1 MRAVGRIFGVVA
13 LLLVSCLLLGFTLAD
28 EAEEKEEFVEGL
40 KQDIIKVDQSI
51 QVTKDL
57 MNRSTGA
64 PFLPDIV
71 FRLAELYVEKSRMS
85 YYLEVETK
93 GVEQAVGCPECKL
106 LKNEAINI
114 YRDIMARFPE
124 FRDNDK
130 VLFALGHEYLELGM
144 LEDMLR
150 CYKKLIDDYPKSA
163 LLLDSLLK
171 IAELYFNQDNLIEA
185 EKYYLKI
192 LDYRESPTHD
202 MARYKLAWIA
212 INHAKEDKSHWK
224 KGLKLFEQVATSA
237 NLPGEGD
244 NADGS
249 KLNNLRI
256 EAIEGIVFCYTE
268 VFPAQKALEY
278 FMNLSPSKNV
288 YLHALSKLAN
298 RYFIKEQFDNAAM
311 LYRRIIELSNDT
323 EKNLD
328 YAQRIYDASA
338 YSKNKDKVDEDV
350 RALVKAAARYV
361 YSWRIPDQEKAQLEK
376 EFEIFARDI
385 VTKLHLLAQKR
396 QEKNAY
402 RTAARAY
409 KNYLSFFEFPDKA
422 VEMKFN
428 YAESLYNCNQ
438 YVEAGRIYEDIA
450 KESENKS
457 RKDAM
462 YSAIQSYQRALG
474 DPKFLT
480 RFGAVEAR
488 EAIKQLGG
496 YYVQA
501 YPDDPKTPT
510 IKFNVGRMY
519 FEQGDYK
526 QAMESFLDYIQRF
539 PSHSEVRVAGH
550 LALDCYKLMEDYQGL
565 SKQGKALLANAAIK
579 DEEFKKEVLARVNA
593 AENRALDKK
602 TLTIAGQGKN
612 AAEALL
618 DYAGEVDAS
627 QAENVIYR
635 SFIMA
640 KEKRDIQLAFKAG
653 GQLAKQYPQSKNLF
667 DIYATLG
674 NFSAQ
679 SGEFG
684 KAATLYEDFFQK
696 FPNKQEAKE
705 AMFAAAKFRSYLG
718 EYREAIRDYQA
729 LLSHEASAKRS
740 EMLLE
745 IADAYVKLE
754 DWKMVMTSANQAN
767 SETPSAKSQLL
778 MARSM
783 EKQGKKEDAKQ
794 SYMAAAGM
802 GGNSSSAAEAQFRAS
817 ELVIEEFKLI
827 RFGQGGDDKTVLEQK
842 MQVQGALDQL
852 LGGVVQMK
860 DAEWAIASLYRLSQ
874 VYLEMAAFLESA
886 PVPAGLN
893 AQQQAQ
899 YRQVISQK
907 ASEQKE
913 TAQTYL
919 STCTKT
925 VRDKKIFGSFALAC
939 AAGGNPSVDLPP
951 KRRSGT
957 PPDEKSLETMRQKLL
972 RNPNDVAAL
981 DELAMM
987 YIWGGDHLMAR
998 LLLSKALEINENHAP
1013 SLNLL
1018 GVVALHLGDEQEAF
1032 DDFSKALDADTGFPQ
1047 ARLNLAALFTK
1058 YKDQARAQ
1066 AVMKSV
1072 ASQMKRVDLSK
1083 PDIHPLVKETL
1094 TELRAR

>member
-1 MRAVGRIFGVVA
+1 MRAEGRIIA
-13 LLLVSCLLLGFTLAD
+13 LLLTLGLSGLLSGFTLTD

-57 MNRSTGA
+57 INRSTGA

-114 YRDIMARFPE
+114 YRDLMARFPE

-144 LEDMLR
+144 HEDMLR
-150 CYKKLIDDYPKSA
+150 CYKKLIDDYPKSG

-185 EKYYLKI
+185 EKYYLRI
-192 LDYRESPTHD
+192 LEYRESPTHD

-224 KGLKLFEQVATSA
+224 KALKLFEQVATSQ
-237 NLPGEGD
+237 NLPEDGESK
-244 NADGS
+244 DGGAI
-249 KLNNLRI
+249 NNLRI

-268 VFPAQKALEY
+268 VFPAQKSLEY
-278 FMNLSPSKNV
+278 FMNLSPSKTV

-323 EKNLD
+323 DKNLD

-350 RALVKAAARYV
+350 RALVKAASRYV
-361 YSWRIPDQEKAQLEK
+361 YSWRIPDAEKAQLEK
-376 EFEIFARDI
+376 EFEVFARDI

-396 QEKNAY
+396 QEKNAF
-402 RTAARAY
+402 RIAARAY

-438 YVEAGRIYEDIA
+438 YVEAGRVYEDIA
-450 KESENKS
+450 KESENKH

-462 YSAIQSYQRALG
+462 FSAIQSYQRALG
-474 DPKFLT
+474 EPKFLS

-496 YYVQA
+496 YFVQA

-526 QAMESFLDYIQRF
+526 QAIESFLDYIHRF

-550 LALDCYKLMEDYQGL
+550 LVLDCYKLMEDYQGL

-579 DEEFKKEVLARVNA
+579 DEEFKKELLARVNA
-593 AENRALDKK
+593 AENRELDKK
-602 TLTIAGQGKN
+602 TLAVAGQGKN

-635 SFIMA
+635 SFVMA

-696 FPNKQEAKE
+696 FPNKQEAKD
-705 AMFAAAKFRSYLG
+705 AMFAAAKFRTYLG

-729 LLSHEASAKRS
+729 LLAHESGAKRA

-745 IADAYVKLE
+745 VAEAYVKLE

-767 SETPSAKSQLL
+767 SETPSPKAQLL

-783 EKQGKKEDAKQ
+783 EKQGKKEDAKG

-802 GGNSSSAAEAQFRAS
+802 GGDSSSAAEAQFRAS
-817 ELVIEEFKLI
+817 ELVLEEFKQV
-827 RFGQGGDDKTVLEQK
+827 RFGQGEDKAVLEQK
-842 MQVQGALDQL
+842 MQMQGALEQL
-852 LGGVVQMK
+852 LAGVVQMK
-860 DAEWAIASLYRLSQ
+860 DPEWAIASLFRLSQ
-874 VYLEMAAFLESA
+874 VYGEMGAFLESA
-886 PVPAGLN
+886 PIPAGLN

-899 YRQVISQK
+899 YRQLISEK
-907 ASEQKE
+907 ANEQKE

-919 STCTKT
+919 STCVKT
-925 VRDKKIFGSFALAC
+925 VRDKKVFGSFALAC
-939 AAGGNPSVDLPP
+939 VAGGTPSADVPP
-951 KRRSGT
+951 KRRGGS
-957 PPDEKSLETMRQKLL
+957 PPDEKSLETMRAKLL
-972 RNPNDVAAL
+972 KNPNDVGAL

-987 YIWGGDHLMAR
+987 YIWGGDHFMAR
-998 LLLSKALEINENHAP
+998 LLLSKAIEINESHAP
-1013 SLNLL
+1013 TLNLM
-1018 GVVALHLGDEQEAF
+1018 GVVALHLGEEQEAF
-1032 DDFSKALDADTGFPQ
+1032 DDFGKALDADSGFIQ
-1047 ARLNLAALFTK
+1047 ARLNLAALFAK
-1058 YKDQARAQ
+1058 YKDTARSQ
-1066 AVMKSV
+1066 AVMKS
-1072 ASQMKRVDLSK
+1072 AAAQLKRVDLSK
-1083 PDIHPLVKETL
+1083 PDVHPLVKETL
-1094 TELRAR
+1094 TELRGR